1 MVFCIKRTVM
11 TWLSCRISLSLLVP
25 NQFYDLKKKG
35 SLVLLFSLEKFSI
48 KHKKLGKSTKVLIY
62 HILLL
67 CTANFAV
74 MYSKFCCYVQ
84 QIFCNVQQN
93 IVKKKGF
100 ESLFFPVDNRYF
112 QSCDRKNAFYI
123 RKNDDLK
130 KPFLFMKFCCNV
142 Q

>member
-67 CTANFAV
+67 CTANFSV
-74 MYSKFCCYVQ
+74 IYSKFC
-84 QIFCNVQQN
+84 CNVQQN

-100 ESLFFPVDNRYF
+100 ESLFFPVDNRNF